1 MTKVSKSN
9 VLVVGGGVAGMTA
22 AIELARLGHMVH
34 LVEMTD
40 RLGGLVVH
48 HGAWVTGERPQW
60 NVIAEL
66 KKGVA
71 EHKGA
76 ITVHLSTKVTK
87 FEGTPPK
94 AKATLEGAGG
104 KSEMDVAAVI
114 IATGASTFD
123 PAKLPEYKYGRSPS
137 VITTLEFGP
146 QFIEKDIIPLHPKTQ
161 NPLKSVGFVQ
171 CVGSRMYSRGNPW
184 CSNICCMAT
193 VKQAL
198 ILKERS
204 PKTEVT
210 VYYMDIRV
218 VGRAQE
224 NSYWETKQMGVK
236 YVRGIPSEVIA
247 KKNGNVLVRAE
258 DASMGKVIEREHDL
272 LVLSVGLEPK
282 GGTEDFMKGSGI
294 MSVDGFIPIESP
306 ELQPVKVLLDGL
318 YVAGTAESPKG
329 IKESVTQARAAA
341 LEVEV
346 FLRKK

>member
-1 MTKVSKSN
+1 MSPKSEKS
-9 VLVVGGGVAGMTA
+9 VVVIGGGVAGMTA
-22 AIELARLGHMVH
+22 AIELAKLGHKVQ

-60 NVIAEL
+60 SVIAEL
-66 KKGVA
+66 KKGLE
-71 EHKGA
+71 EHKA
-76 ITVHLSTKVTK
+76 NITVHMSTKVTK

-94 AKATLEGAGG
+94 AKATLEGSGG
-104 KSEMDVAAVI
+104 KKEMDVAAVI
-114 IATGASTFD
+114 IATGAETFD
-123 PAKLPEYKYGRSPS
+123 PARLPEYKYGKSPS

-146 QFIEKDIIPLHPKTQ
+146 QFIEKGTIPLHPKTR

-204 PKTEVT
+204 PKTEIT
-210 VYYMDIRV
+210 VYYIDIRV

-224 NSYWETKQMGVK
+224 AFYWETKQAGVK

-258 DASMGKVIEREHDL
+258 DASMGKIIEREHDL

-282 GGTEDFMKGSGI
+282 GGTEELMKAFGI
-294 MSVDGFIPIESP
+294 KSVDGFIPIESP
-306 ELQPVKVLLDGL
+306 ELNPVKVWLDGL

-341 LEVEV
+341 LEVEA